1 MGLFAFHI
9 CIILRVKH
17 IFVGFSCKK
26 GFYMG
31 FSLFLG
37 KKGFDLR
44 KRGFLWKMNEI

>member
-1 MGLFAFHI
+1 LLFIYAS
-9 CIILRVKH
+9 ILRVNT
-17 IFVGFSCKK
+17 FLWVFLGKK

-44 KRGFLWKMNEI
+44 KRGFYGK